1 MYVMIGIHI
10 IIIKRRIFLKFDK
23 NNKTQLEQIKVLALI
38 ATAIC
43 TGYIA
48 YYLYQIT
55 QILGAIANK

>member
-1 MYVMIGIHI
+1 M
-10 IIIKRRIFLKFDK
+10 KFDK
-23 NNKTQLEQIKVLALI
+23 NNKTHLEQIKVLALI
-38 ATAIC
+38 ATAVC